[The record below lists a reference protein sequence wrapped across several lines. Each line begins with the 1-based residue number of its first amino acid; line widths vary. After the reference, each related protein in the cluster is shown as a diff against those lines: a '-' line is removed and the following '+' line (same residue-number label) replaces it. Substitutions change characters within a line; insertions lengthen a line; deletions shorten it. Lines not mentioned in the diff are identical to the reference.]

1 MSAVADQSVTAAP
14 DLQDIKAKTIRGGA
28 VALSVQG
35 VKFALRTGSMII
47 LARLLTPN
55 DFGLV
60 AMVTGVTSFFAIFRD
75 VGLSVATV
83 QRPSITHEQISTLFW
98 VNLSVGAMLTAMCL
112 ALGPILVRFY
122 HEPRLLWITIGIAG
136 MFFFTAAGV
145 QHQALLQ
152 RSMRF
157 GTLGII
163 DLISLTVS
171 VLIAIGMALANC
183 GYWALVGMTVSLPL
197 VNAIALWIANPW
209 LPGLP
214 RRGCGVRS
222 MLHFGGTYT
231 FNMLMVYI
239 AYNADKILLGR
250 FYGAEPLGLYSRA
263 QTLINLPT
271 DQLNSAIGNVA
282 LPTLS
287 KLQGDPPRL
296 KSYFLQGY
304 GLVLSVTIPITVFC
318 ILFAEELI
326 YVLMGAKWA
335 AAVPAFRL
343 LSPTVLALALINPFG
358 WLMFAKGQA
367 VRSLYMSFVL
377 APLVI
382 LAYWV
387 GLRYGPNGVAIGYS
401 AMMALLTVPFILWS
415 KAGSPITGKD
425 TLNAIKKPAL
435 AGILAGFAGAAIKIA
450 MAEQVP
456 AYIRLITGVIV
467 TIGLYAWLLLYPMG
481 QKNFYLGLL
490 GLLSPRFRASGRM
503 PS

>member
-1 MSAVADQSVTAAP
+1 MSAVTDQPVAAAP
-14 DLQDIKAKTIRGGA
+14 DLREIKAKTVRGGA

-47 LARLLTPN
+47 LARLLTPK

-60 AMVTGVTSFFAIFRD
+60 AMVTGITSFFSIFRD
-75 VGLSVATV
+75 AGLSVATV
-83 QRPSITHEQISTLFW
+83 QRQHITHEQVSTLFW
-98 VNLSVGAMLTAMCL
+98 VNLAVGAVLTGLCV
-112 ALGPILVRFY
+112 ALGPVLVVFY
-122 HEPRLLWITIGIAG
+122 HEPRLLWITIGLAA
-136 MFFFTAAGV
+136 MFFFTASGV

-152 RSMRF
+152 RNMKF
-157 GTLGII
+157 VTLGVI
-163 DLISLTVS
+163 DLISLTAS
-171 VLIAIGMALANC
+171 VLVGVGMALAGC
-183 GYWALVGMTVSLPL
+183 GYWSLVGMTVSLPA
-197 VNAIALWIANPW
+197 VNAISLWIANPW

-214 RRGCGVRS
+214 KRGCGVRS

-231 FNMLMVYI
+231 LNMLMVYI
-239 AYNADKILLGR
+239 AYNADKILIGR
-250 FYGAEPLGLYSRA
+250 YFGAGPLGLYSRA

-287 KLQGDPPRL
+287 KLQGDPQRL
-296 KSYFLQGY
+296 KNYFLQGY

-326 YVLMGAKWA
+326 QVLMGAKWSE
-335 AAVPAFRL
+335 AVPAFRL

-382 LAYWV
+382 LAYCV
-387 GLRYGPNGVAIGYS
+387 GLRYGPNGVAVGYS
-401 AMMALLTVPFILWS
+401 AMMILLTVPFILWS

-425 TLNAIKKPAL
+425 TLNVIRKPAL
-435 AGILAGFAGAAIKIA
+435 AGILAGVAGLILKLA
-450 MAEQVP
+450 MSEQIP
-456 AYIRLITGVIV
+456 AFVRLIAGTLV
-467 TIGLYAWLLLYPMG
+467 TVGFYGWLLLFPMG

-490 GLLSPRFRASGRM
+490 SLLRSSGR
-503 PS
+503 S